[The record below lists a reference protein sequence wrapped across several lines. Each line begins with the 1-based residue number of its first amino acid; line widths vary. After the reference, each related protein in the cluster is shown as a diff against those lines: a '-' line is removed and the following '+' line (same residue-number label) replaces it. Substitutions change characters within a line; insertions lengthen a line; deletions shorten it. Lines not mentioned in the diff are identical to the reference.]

1 MLATKV
7 LANVFAIYK
16 LSGPAAEATI
26 WEIRGLWACVLEY
39 LEKMGALV
47 KPSRTFITTFCVSIR
62 LEPVITDL

>member
-7 LANVFAIYK
+7 LANVSAIYK

-26 WEIRGLWACVLEY
+26 WEIRGPWACALEY

-47 KPSRTFITTFCVSIR
+47 KPSRTFMTIFCVLIR
-62 LEPVITDL
+62 LESVFTDL